1 MKRIL
6 IAILALLFGITQI
19 NSSVLTYAMWNS
31 LVSMK
36 EVNIDIG
43 AWEWKGLTPLDNAPA
58 GTIDLDPLIESNS
71 LNVTLNKNDY
81 FLFEGGLYKVTSETG
96 YNMQWHG
103 LPSGNSAGWAFI
115 SLTLEWIGAQQR
127 YPDGAVVKVNN
138 RFFQVVHQGNLN
150 NPLTN
155 HGPLNS
161 GKPWREIVP
170 MEDYMFPLIEGT
182 SLRNYST
189 PYSEYVVAI

>member
-1 MKRIL
+1 
-6 IAILALLFGITQI
+6 
-19 NSSVLTYAMWNS
+19 MWNS

-81 FLFEGGLYKVTSETG
+81 FLFEEDYIKLHLRLDIICNGTVYLQETLLG
-96 YNMQWHG
+96 R
-103 LPSGNSAGWAFI
+103 AFI

-161 GKPWREIVP
+161 GR
-170 MEDYMFPLIEGT
+170 
-182 SLRNYST
+182 
-189 PYSEYVVAI
+189 